1 MKKSEGKEEW
11 SFWRDFVYPIVQWS
25 LMLLLIITILGETA
39 RVCIVYGCD
48 IFSNVELFSKV
59 YCGIVLAA
67 AATVMAFVMAPNPP
81 RWK

>member
-25 LMLLLIITILGETA
+25 LMLLFIIPILGETA
-39 RVCIVYGCD
+39 RGCIEYCD
-48 IFSNVELFSKV
+48 ILSTAELFGKV